1 MSGDLLQ
8 LVDHIERALKAKDAD
23 LGPVDHSSEG
33 WTRRREATARMGE
46 QLTASIG
53 MRINDKWDGCRVS
66 LAGISSTSTTG
77 LVGALHNW
85 MAAARRR
92 AA

>member
-1 MSGDLLQ
+1 MSADLLQ
-8 LVDHIERALKAKDAD
+8 LVDHIDRELKAMTAA
-23 LGPVDHSSEG
+23 LGPSDHSSEF
-33 WTRRREATARMGE
+33 WTRQREATARLGE
-46 QLTASIG
+46 QLKVSIG
-53 MRINDKWDGCRVS
+53 MRIHDKWDGCRVI

-85 MAAARRR
+85 MIAARRR